1 MQRVDSFFPDFLRSI
16 ATNEELTLIFL
27 KELWPQLAGR
37 ELAEKTMPVAL
48 RKKELVVTV
57 PSEIWAKQ
65 LHELGEILVESIND
79 FWEFPLLASIRFSV
93 DVGGQR

>member
-16 ATNEELTLIFL
+16 AANDELTLIFL

-65 LHELGEILVESIND
+65 LHELDKVFIQSIND
-79 FWEFPLLASIRFSV
+79 FWDYPLLASIRLSV
-93 DVGGQR
+93 DAGRRR